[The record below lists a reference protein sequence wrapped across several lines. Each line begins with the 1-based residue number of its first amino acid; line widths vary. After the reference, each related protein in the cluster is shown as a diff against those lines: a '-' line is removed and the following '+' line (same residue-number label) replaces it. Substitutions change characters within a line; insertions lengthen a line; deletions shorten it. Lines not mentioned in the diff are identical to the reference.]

1 MSEEN
6 VEVVREAW
14 DAWLRGDMDS
24 LLTCYDPEVVWDLT
38 HFRDWPDN
46 TYRGHQGVRRF
57 LEEWLEVWD
66 DYEAGV
72 EEIRTAP
79 DGRVVSLAWQR
90 GRGRQSGL
98 PMEIEYALIAT
109 VRDGM
114 ILRLDNYDERSDALE
129 AAGLSE

>member
-1 MSEEN
+1 MSQEN
-6 VEVVREAW
+6 VEIVREAW

-24 LLTCYDPEVVWDLT
+24 LLSCYDPEVVWNLT

-98 PMEIEYALIAT
+98 AMEIEYALIVT